1 MLCDAYH
8 RQTHKYTPPPP
19 RDAHIHVPHA
29 HTCYSLCIST
39 YMYTHS
45 HAQNFN
51 THARS
56 YTPTF
61 TDADLHTHSL
71 THTHTHTHTLTI
83 SAPLQPPTP
92 RTPSTP
98 STPGSPAK
106 HPNMAALSTLQRKKL
121 DFSTKLQNFKIMM
134 TRLGFS
140 QGSRLKFNIRR
151 DHLLEDAYEHVM
163 KSNLKHLQ
171 MKRLNIS
178 FKGEEG

>member
-1 MLCDAYH
+1 MYMYMLLYI
-8 RQTHKYTPPPP
+8 YTSPCVHN
-19 RDAHIHVPHA
+19 HIHVYVLMHSQS
-29 HTCYSLCIST
+29 HLHEHMLTQSLL
-39 YMYTHS
+39 HS
-45 HAQNFN
+45 HML
-51 THARS
+51 
-56 YTPTF
+56 PPPF
-61 TDADLHTHSL
+61 TVPS
-71 THTHTHTHTLTI
+71 
-83 SAPLQPPTP
+83 QPSTP

-106 HPNMAALSTLQRKKL
+106 PPNVDKLNTLQRKKL

-151 DHLLEDAYEHVM
+151 DHLLEDAYEHTM